1 MGGIEESCLGEIEV
15 SCLFALFSQLF
26 LFLLKLYLC
35 PMALTRATC
44 YTKLYKRNVERN
56 YIKLEPKKAENGKE
70 PRQKPAQYITKA
82 EKSSRTVKTC
92 QAILQE
98 HSGRRS

>member
-1 MGGIEESCLGEIEV
+1 
-15 SCLFALFSQLF
+15 
-26 LFLLKLYLC
+26 
-35 PMALTRATC
+35 MALTRATC

-82 EKSSRTVKTC
+82 EKSSRTVNTC